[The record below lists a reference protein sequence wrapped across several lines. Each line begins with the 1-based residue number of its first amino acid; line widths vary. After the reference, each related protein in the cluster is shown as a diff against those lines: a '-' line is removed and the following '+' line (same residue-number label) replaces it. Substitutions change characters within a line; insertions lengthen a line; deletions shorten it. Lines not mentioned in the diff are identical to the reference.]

1 MNQVSKITEA
11 VYTELEALMS
21 RSADIADHLDEKG
34 IDDATAIL
42 TTVKIKEAMARVT
55 AVQMCAKWMDAY
67 ERGTDM
73 STDMLMSELEALP
86 ASLRKA
92 VEAQA
97 AKL

>member
-1 MNQVSKITEA
+1 MNAVTKITEA
-11 VYTELEALMS
+11 VYTELQSLMNQ
-21 RSADIADHLDEKG
+21 SANVADRLDQKG
-34 IDDATAIL
+34 IDDAAAIL
-42 TTVKIKEAMARVT
+42 TTVKIKEAMARVA

-73 STDMLMSELEALP
+73 ATDSLMGELEALP
-86 ASLRKA
+86 CSLKEA